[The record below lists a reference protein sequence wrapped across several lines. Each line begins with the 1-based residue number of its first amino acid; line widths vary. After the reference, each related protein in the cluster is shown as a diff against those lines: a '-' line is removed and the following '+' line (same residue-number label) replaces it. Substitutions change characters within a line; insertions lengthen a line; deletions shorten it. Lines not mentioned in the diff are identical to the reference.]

1 MSEHVCEHCF
11 RVHTPCC
18 PQCGCRSGEE
28 ETAPDNPWRDQLI
41 KAESEN
47 HCGDLAC
54 QTRRTAAAVAVLT
67 GWNEHQDLCW
77 AVEAFQVEIGVRDPA
92 LLGSEPSSIPSRGAI
107 EAEAFERGQRSVREA
122 YLAASPPPSAA
133 PPPAAP
139 ELPDELRALGWE
151 EYRRTRGWPTPNHM
165 RRIANALDAFTP
177 ARYGEV
183 LRWVADAC
191 DAALA
196 ETPGEPE

>member
-77 AVEAFQVEIGVRDPA
+77 AVETFQVEIGVRDPA

-122 YLAASPPPSAA
+122 YLMTDLFDPSCWLHTMCTEPSGPMAMAGPWAGSVSMTVPSTWWSAS
-133 PPPAAP
+133 
-139 ELPDELRALGWE
+139 LTRA
-151 EYRRTRGWPTPNHM
+151 
-165 RRIANALDAFTP
+165 
-177 ARYGEV
+177 
-183 LRWVADAC
+183 
-191 DAALA
+191 
-196 ETPGEPE
+196 

>member
-11 RVHTPCC
+11 SVHTPCC

-77 AVEAFQVEIGVRDPA
+77 AVETFQVEIGVRDPA

-122 YLAASPPPSAA
+122 YFAASPPPPAV

-139 ELPDELRALGWE
+139 GLLANLLRMTQHDDFEVWAARLIE
-151 EYRRTRGWPTPNHM
+151 CSVRPPTDADIAAGNE
-165 RRIANALDAFTP
+165 RI
-177 ARYGEV
+177 R
-183 LRWVADAC
+183 
-191 DAALA
+191 AALA
-196 ETPGEPE
+196 ETPGEPHE